1 MQQLQSRT
9 SWASRHLGDALRDAV
24 PVAFSIATYGVVF
37 GALAHQ
43 VGLGVFDV
51 LAMSALVFSGSAQF
65 IALPLLH
72 AGVGP
77 LDLFLTT
84 LVLSLR
90 HLVMGVSLAP
100 HLRQV
105 PLGWRMLLAHGLNDE
120 AYALTTGHA
129 ARVGFHPT
137 YMLGSSLA
145 TFLAWMVGTATGALL
160 GSTVTQP
167 EKWGLD
173 FAFPAVFIALLVPQV
188 KGRAGTAAAIV
199 ASAVALGAAPLLGSG
214 GAVLAAALAAAGVGG
229 VLSRES

>member
-1 MQQLQSRT
+1 MQQPESST
-9 SWASRHLGDALRDAV
+9 MWAPHQLWGALKDAL
-24 PVAFSIATYGVVF
+24 PVAISIATYGVVF

-65 IALPLLH
+65 IALPLLQ

-77 LDLFLTT
+77 FDLFLTT
-84 LVLSLR
+84 LMLSLR
-90 HLVMGVSLAP
+90 HLVMGLSLAP
-100 HLRQV
+100 HLRKV

-120 AYALTTGHA
+120 AYALTTGQA

-160 GSTVTQP
+160 GGAVAHP

-173 FAFPAVFIALLVPQV
+173 FAFPAVFIALLAPQV
-188 KGRAGTAAAIV
+188 KGRAGIAAAV
-199 ASAVALGAAPLLGSG
+199 AASLVALLTAPLFGSG
-214 GAVLAAALAAAGVGG
+214 ISVLAAALTAAGVGG